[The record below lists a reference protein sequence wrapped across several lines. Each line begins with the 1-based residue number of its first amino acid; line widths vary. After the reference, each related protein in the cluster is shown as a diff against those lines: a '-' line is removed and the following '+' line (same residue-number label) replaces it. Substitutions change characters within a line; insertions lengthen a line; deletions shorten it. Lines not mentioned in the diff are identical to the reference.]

1 MRIAIHHR
9 LSITP
14 PPGTVHALMQLLL
27 TPQSGV
33 GQKVESWTV
42 DMPGLDSAA
51 RFTDAYGNIMHLVNQ
66 SRPEGEIVVTVDG
79 VVETV
84 DKHGVLGRVGGE
96 PVPGL
101 FKRKTSSTQGS
112 EEIFGRFKG
121 SSNNRLEVLHGLM
134 AAVGEAL
141 IPQEVEDAAAPLN
154 GGNEAAQSMSAAG
167 VTQSIGGVTQSIGE
181 SLTEV
186 TESEG
191 ASIKSLPLA
200 SEFAHQFIGA
210 ARALNIPA
218 RYVTGYLADDEGGS
232 TALHAWAEA
241 FDDRLGWIG
250 FDPMLQ
256 LCPTEQHVRLAA
268 GLDAHTTQPLRAVPL
283 GDGVRV
289 LGFSVAPAT

>member
-27 TPQSGV
+27 TPQSGA
-33 GQKVESWTV
+33 GQKVESWSM
-42 DMPGLDSAA
+42 DMPGLDNAA

-66 SRPEGEIVVTVDG
+66 SRPEGELVVTVDG
-79 VVETV
+79 VVETM
-84 DKHGVLGRVGGE
+84 DNHGVLGRIGGE
-96 PVPGL
+96 PVPAL
-101 FKRKTSSTQGS
+101 FKRRTQLTQGN
-112 EEIFGRFKG
+112 EEIFGQFKG
-121 SSNNRLEVLHGLM
+121 SSVNRLEVLHGLM
-134 AAVGEAL
+134 AAVMEAL
-141 IPQEVEDAAAPLN
+141 VPEDAAAKPVAEGSEPN
-154 GGNEAAQSMSAAG
+154 QSMSAAG
-167 VTQSIGGVTQSIGE
+167 MVQNMEGMTQSGGDGLTQA
-181 SLTEV
+181 V
-186 TESEG
+186 ESEG

-218 RYVTGYLADDEGGS
+218 RYVTGYLADEGGS
-232 TALHAWAEA
+232 AALHAWAEA
-241 FDDRLGWIG
+241 YDDRLGWIG

-283 GDGVRV
+283 GDGVRI
-289 LGFSVAPAT
+289 LGFSVAPAA

>member
-27 TPQSGV
+27 TPQSGA
-33 GQKVESWTV
+33 GQKVESWSM
-42 DMPGLDSAA
+42 DMPGLDNAA

-66 SRPEGEIVVTVDG
+66 SRPEGELVVTVDG
-79 VVETV
+79 VVETM
-84 DKHGVLGRVGGE
+84 DNHGVLGRIGGE
-96 PVPGL
+96 PVPTL
-101 FKRKTSSTQGS
+101 FKRRTQLTQGN
-112 EEIFGRFKG
+112 EEIFGQFRG
-121 SSNNRLEVLHGLM
+121 SSVNRLEVLHRLM
-134 AAVGEAL
+134 AAVMQAL
-141 IPQEVEDAAAPLN
+141 VPEDAAAKPVAEGSEPN
-154 GGNEAAQSMSAAG
+154 QSMSAAG
-167 VTQSIGGVTQSIGE
+167 MVQKMEGMTQSAGDG
-181 SLTEV
+181 LTRAV
-186 TESEG
+186 ESEG

-218 RYVTGYLADDEGGS
+218 RYVTGYLADEGGS
-232 TALHAWAEA
+232 AALHAWAEA
-241 FDDRLGWIG
+241 YDDRLGWIG

-283 GDGVRV
+283 GDGVRI
-289 LGFSVAPAT
+289 LGFSVAPAA